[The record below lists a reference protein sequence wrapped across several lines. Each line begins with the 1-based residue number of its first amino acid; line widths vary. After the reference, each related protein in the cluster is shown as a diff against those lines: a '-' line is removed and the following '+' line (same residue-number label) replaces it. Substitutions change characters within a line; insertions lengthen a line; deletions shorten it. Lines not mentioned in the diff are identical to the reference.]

1 MPEAVED
8 FVLSVTV
15 GQFELKKFLLLLFGN
30 CALLTLFMWRCW
42 YFIAVVRLASPGTSY
57 FLAMDLDDTF
67 DESQDHRPLRGFR
80 KRWQPEATALDE
92 QSPRPSSDDVG
103 EGLNR
108 ESQLDLFGGDYA
120 ESLEPEP
127 SLLEWDLIEQTN
139 ETGEALQSSSLKRAF
154 DPVENLDGV
163 CTGPQVLD
171 PLRTESVWKA
181 EALAAEVKRARTSFA
196 KLPWEVDGSVSRSRD
211 LWQGTVV
218 SILDKML
225 VPSAIGAM
233 DVIQSQT
240 VTSRPDRGR
249 PSMDVPVL
257 PIQLKR
263 ARREPLE
270 EDIRRKALARF
281 RSLILQDPL
290 ATQLGTSLRGIFET
304 GFGEDGVEQS
314 FRNCFRMKAASTLQK
329 RAASLDKLAKCLRAE
344 GCLHPLRLT
353 ESQLYS
359 ALCLMRATG
368 SGATSAQHV
377 IEALHFLDA
386 TAKLLCADLTEV
398 VSARCRGVARDMYLT
413 KDPLRQKHPLAVEQ
427 VVWLERLMESSGP
440 VFQCIIG
447 QLLFCI
453 HACCRWKDSQRLKS
467 ITIESGHGE
476 SLLFADALSSKT
488 ALTAEAKTR
497 FLPYAAIGSGVSAN
511 DWGSLWLEARIEQG
525 LQCVDFV
532 LPSYSEKNARW
543 LDIAM
548 SASEATVWLREFLEG
563 AATEIC
569 PSLIGSHSCKTTLLT
584 WAGRSVQ
591 LVFTPA
597 ERRLLGHHLD
607 ANMKSVL
614 CYSRESYTSLYAK
627 VLSMFRMIRNKEYD
641 PDQAAIDRVVQMAN
655 GPDETQ
661 QEVNAQEPEPET
673 LSDSDSSLASIGDLD
688 FGEGFE
694 GEMDERLV
702 SLFPAF
708 PGVPESALMVH
719 NISGLVHIVNED
731 DILSCGR
738 PTSAHFGRYGNVP
751 DRENLAACRQCLRAF
766 QNRKA

>member
-1 MPEAVED
+1 MQSDRKIIFLAAV
-8 FVLSVTV
+8 
-15 GQFELKKFLLLLFGN
+15 FGN
-30 CALLTLFMWRCW
+30 CALLTLFLFCW
-42 YFIAVVRLASPGTSY
+42 NFIAVVSLDFALKQIY
-57 FLAMDLDDTF
+57 FLAMDLDETC
-67 DESQDHRPLRGFR
+67 DESQEQRPLRGFR
-80 KRWQPEATALDE
+80 KRWLPESTALGE
-92 QSPRPSSDDVG
+92 QSPRPLSEDVG

-108 ESQLDLFGGDYA
+108 ESQFDLFGGSYA

-127 SLLEWDLIEQTN
+127 SLFDWDLVEQTGD
-139 ETGEALQSSSLKRAF
+139 TGEVLHADSLKRVF
-154 DPVENLDGV
+154 DPAEDLNAPVP
-163 CTGPQVLD
+163 GPQVLD
-171 PLRTESVWKA
+171 PLRAESVWKA

-196 KLPWEVDGSVSRSRD
+196 KLPWEVDGSVFTSRD
-211 LWQGTVV
+211 LWQGTIV
-218 SILDKML
+218 SSLDKML
-225 VPSAIGAM
+225 APSSIGAL
-233 DVIQSQT
+233 DVIESQV
-240 VTSRPDRGR
+240 VTERPDRGR
-249 PSMDVPVL
+249 SSMEAPVL

-270 EDIRRKALARF
+270 EDIRRKALSRF
-281 RSLILQDPL
+281 RSLILEDPL
-290 ATQLGTSLRGIFET
+290 ATQLGTSLRNIFET
-304 GFGEDGVEQS
+304 GFGEDSIEQS
-314 FRNCFRMKAASTLQK
+314 FRDCFRMKAASTLQK
-329 RAASLDKLAKCLRAE
+329 RAASLDKLSKCLRAE

-353 ESQLYS
+353 EIQLYS
-359 ALCLMRATG
+359 ALCRMRATG

-398 VSARCRGVARDMYLT
+398 VSARCRGVARDMYLM
-413 KDPLRQKHPLAVEQ
+413 KDPLQQKHPLAVEQ
-427 VVWLERLMESSGP
+427 VLWLEKLMETSGP

-467 ITIESGHGE
+467 ITAESGHGE

-511 DWGSLWLEARIEQG
+511 DWSSYWLAARDEQQ
-525 LQCVDFV
+525 LECVEFV
-532 LPSYSEKNARW
+532 LPSYSEKQACW
-543 LDIAM
+543 LSVPM

-563 AATEIC
+563 ASTKTC

-584 WAGRSVQ
+584 WAGRSVK

-614 CYSRESYTSLYAK
+614 CYSRESFTSLYAK
-627 VLSMFRMIRNKEYD
+627 VLGMFRLIRSGEFN
-641 PDQAAIDRVVQMAN
+641 PDQAAIDRVVQMAD
-655 GPDETQ
+655 GPDDSQ
-661 QEVNAQEPEPET
+661 LEVNAQEPEPET
-673 LSDSDSSLASIGDLD
+673 LSDSDSSLASVGDFNLD
-688 FGEGFE
+688 ENFE
-694 GEMDERLV
+694 GGMDDRVV

-708 PGVPESALMVH
+708 PGVPETALMVH

-738 PTSAHFGRYGNVP
+738 PTSAHFGQYRKVP

>member
-1 MPEAVED
+1 
-8 FVLSVTV
+8 
-15 GQFELKKFLLLLFGN
+15 
-30 CALLTLFMWRCW
+30 
-42 YFIAVVRLASPGTSY
+42 
-57 FLAMDLDDTF
+57 MDLDETC
-67 DESQDHRPLRGFR
+67 DESQEQRPLRGFR
-80 KRWQPEATALDE
+80 KRWLPEATALDE
-92 QSPRPSSDDVG
+92 PSPRPLSEDVG
-103 EGLNR
+103 EGLNQ
-108 ESQLDLFGGDYA
+108 ESQFDLFGGNYA

-127 SLLEWDLIEQTN
+127 SLLDWDLVEQT
-139 ETGEALQSSSLKRAF
+139 GDAGDVLHADSLKRVFEPAE
-154 DPVENLDGV
+154 DLTEPV
-163 CTGPQVLD
+163 TGPQVLD

-196 KLPWEVDGSVSRSRD
+196 KLPWEVDGSVFKSRD
-211 LWQGTVV
+211 LWQGTIV
-218 SILDKML
+218 SSLDKML
-225 VPSAIGAM
+225 APSSIGAL
-233 DVIQSQT
+233 DVIESQI
-240 VTSRPDRGR
+240 VTERPDRGC
-249 PSMDVPVL
+249 PSLEAPVL

-270 EDIRRKALARF
+270 EDIRHKALSRF

-290 ATQLGTSLRGIFET
+290 ATQLGTSLRNIFET
-304 GFGEDGVEQS
+304 GFGEDSIEQS
-314 FRNCFRMKAASTLQK
+314 FRDCFRMKAASTLQK

-353 ESQLYS
+353 EIQLYS
-359 ALCLMRATG
+359 ALCRMRATG

-398 VSARCRGVARDMYLT
+398 VSARCRGVARDMYLM
-413 KDPLRQKHPLAVEQ
+413 KDPLQQKHPLAVEQ
-427 VVWLERLMESSGP
+427 VVWLEKLMETSGP

-467 ITIESGHGE
+467 ITAESGHGE

-511 DWGSLWLEARIEQG
+511 DWASLWLAARYEQQ
-525 LQCVDFV
+525 LECVEFV
-532 LPSYSEKNARW
+532 LPSYSEKQACW
-543 LDIAM
+543 LGVPM

-563 AATEIC
+563 ASTKTC

-584 WAGRSVQ
+584 WAGRSVK
-591 LVFTPA
+591 LVFTPS

-614 CYSRESYTSLYAK
+614 CYSRESFTSLYAK
-627 VLSMFRMIRNKEYD
+627 VLCMFRMIRSGEFN
-641 PDQAAIDRVVQMAN
+641 PDQAAIDRVVQMAD
-655 GPDETQ
+655 GPDDSQ
-661 QEVNAQEPEPET
+661 LEVNAQEPEPET
-673 LSDSDSSLASIGDLD
+673 LSDSDSSLASVGDFNLD
-688 FGEGFE
+688 ENFE
-694 GEMDERLV
+694 GEMDDRVV

-708 PGVPESALMVH
+708 PGVPETALMVH

-738 PTSAHFGRYGNVP
+738 PTSAHFGQYRKVP